1 MRFNGA
7 LQINHL
13 GSQQEDSPTNLQSE
27 SSRLQRYAKCVI
39 IYAICVRARHWMHSF
54 RRPGRGFLPRPL
66 PSRRSGGFSRNSLPT
81 SAPRLPAC
89 SGSFTALVDTGI
101 LERRR
106 EGTRVYFRAQKRS
119 PIYRE
124 LRGIVEKTA
133 GIIPILQTLLA
144 PFGRKI
150 LCAFIYGSV
159 ARAREH
165 ATSDIDLM
173 VIGQVGLSEL
183 TPALRKAE
191 RALGRDVNATT
202 YSVDEFREGT
212 EKKDHFL
219 TALLKRPKQ
228 FVKGTERELDT
239 IIDK

>member
-1 MRFNGA
+1 
-7 LQINHL
+7 
-13 GSQQEDSPTNLQSE
+13 
-27 SSRLQRYAKCVI
+27 
-39 IYAICVRARHWMHSF
+39 
-54 RRPGRGFLPRPL
+54 
-66 PSRRSGGFSRNSLPT
+66 
-81 SAPRLPAC
+81 
-89 SGSFTALVDTGI
+89 
-101 LERRR
+101 LEQRR

-133 GIIPILQTLLA
+133 GIIPVVRTILA

-159 ARAREH
+159 ARAEEH

-191 RALGRDVNATT
+191 RAFSRDMNATI
-202 YSVDEFREGT
+202 YSLDEFRGKV
-212 EKKDHFL
+212 EKNDHFL
-219 TALLKRPKQ
+219 AAVLKRPKR
-228 FVKGTERELDT
+228 FVKGTERELDE
-239 IIDK
+239 IISK